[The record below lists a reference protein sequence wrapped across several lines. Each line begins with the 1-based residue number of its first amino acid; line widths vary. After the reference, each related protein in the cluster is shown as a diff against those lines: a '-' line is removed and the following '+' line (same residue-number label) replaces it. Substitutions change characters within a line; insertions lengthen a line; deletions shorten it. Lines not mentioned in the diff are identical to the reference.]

1 MLRHNEAFKIFIE
14 FWFPLTRVTV
24 YALIVRDRSTLVS
37 FPVERRGRV
46 CRFLRRRSRITISRL
61 HTCTSSGITEVIVL
75 ARSCY
80 GIPVPS
86 SSFGQ
91 ISCMIAPEFV
101 RRGHVDTFLLVHD
114 RLQCILMILV
124 NYSRRYDVIDSHITP
139 GNALDTSILLD
150 HPSIVQQ
157 L

>member
-1 MLRHNEAFKIFIE
+1 MLRHNEAFKIFIG
-14 FWFPLTRVTV
+14 FWFPLARVTV